1 MKTMKSFLVM
11 LLVAT
16 MPMLITSCEKDDI
29 KEPTSS
35 NKDNDDNEE
44 YEDLIIGEW
53 ECVELTYTS
62 EYEGEED
69 SDSEDLSGE
78 DFIWEFDEDGK
89 LTIYYDGDREGKYDY
104 SVKGKKLYTEFVE
117 EMIDDEVEYF
127 TIKKLTEKKLVL
139 QFEYEDERED
149 YYMSQEYSFER
160 I

>member
-35 NKDNDDNEE
+35 NKANEE

-53 ECVELTYTS
+53 ECVELTYTYES
-62 EYEGEED
+62 EGEEY
-69 SDSEDLSGE
+69 SESEDMSGD
-78 DFIWEFDEDGK
+78 DFIWEFDEDGE
-89 LTIYYDGDREGKYDY
+89 LTIYYDGDREGKFDY
-104 SVKGKKLYTEFVE
+104 SVKENKLYTEYVE
-117 EMIDDEVEYF
+117 EIIDEVEYF

>member
-53 ECVELTYTS
+53 EWVELSYTY

-69 SDSEDLSGE
+69 SDSEDMSGE
-78 DFIWEFDEDGK
+78 DFIWEFDEDGE

-104 SVKGKKLYTEFVE
+104 SVKGKKLYTEYVE
-117 EMIDDEVEYF
+117 EMIDEGEYF
-127 TIKKLTEKKLVL
+127 TIKKRLPASVVV
-139 QFEYEDERED
+139 FV
-149 YYMSQEYSFER
+149 FNAF
-160 I
+160 IF

>member
-53 ECVELTYTS
+53 EWVELSYTY

-78 DFIWEFDEDGK
+78 DFIWEFDEDGEF
-89 LTIYYDGDREGKYDY
+89 TIYYDGDREGKYDY
-104 SVKGKKLYTEFVE
+104 SVKGKKLYTEYVE
-117 EMIDDEVEYF
+117 EIIDEGEYF

-149 YYMSQEYSFER
+149 YYISQEYSFER

>member
-53 ECVELTYTS
+53 EWVELSYTY

-69 SDSEDLSGE
+69 SDSEDMSGE
-78 DFIWEFDEDGK
+78 DFIWEFDEDGE

-104 SVKGKKLYTEFVE
+104 SVKGKKLYTEYVE
-117 EMIDDEVEYF
+117 EMIDEGEYF

>member
-53 ECVELTYTS
+53 EWVELSYTY

-78 DFIWEFDEDGK
+78 DFIWEFDEDGE

-104 SVKGKKLYTEFVE
+104 SVKGKKLYTEYVE
-117 EMIDDEVEYF
+117 EMIDEGEYF

>member
-53 ECVELTYTS
+53 EWVELSYTY

-69 SDSEDLSGE
+69 SDSEDMSGE
-78 DFIWEFDEDGK
+78 DFIWEFDEDGE

-104 SVKGKKLYTEFVE
+104 SVKGKKLYTEYVE
-117 EMIDDEVEYF
+117 EIIDEGEYF

>member
-53 ECVELTYTS
+53 EWVELSYTY

-78 DFIWEFDEDGK
+78 DFIWEFDEDGE

-104 SVKGKKLYTEFVE
+104 SVKGKKLYTEYVE
-117 EMIDDEVEYF
+117 EIIDEGEYF

>member
-35 NKDNDDNEE
+35 NEE

-53 ECVELTYTS
+53 ECVELTYTY
-62 EYEGEED
+62 EYEGEGD
-69 SDSEDLSGE
+69 SESEDLSVE
-78 DFIWEFDEDGK
+78 DFIWEFDKDGE
-89 LTIYYDGDREGKYDY
+89 LTIYYDGDREGKFDY
-104 SVKGKKLYTEFVE
+104 SVKDNKLYTEYAE
-117 EMIDDEVEYF
+117 EMFDEVEYF

-139 QFEYEDERED
+139 LFEYEDERED
-149 YYMSQEYSFER
+149 YYMSQEYSLER

>member
-53 ECVELTYTS
+53 TFSRMDWKSNYDGEGS
-62 EYEGEED
+62 EFYNDEEWV
-69 SDSEDLSGE
+69 
-78 DFIWEFDEDGK
+78 WEFTEDGE
-89 LTIYYDGDREGKYDY
+89 IIEYFDWEDEEIWHYEIE
-104 SVKGKKLYTEFVE
+104 GKKLYTDYANNF
-117 EMIDDEVEYF
+117 MSSYF
-127 TIKKLTEKKLVL
+127 KIVTLTDKKLVL
-139 QFEYEDERED
+139 EIAYEYEGFDAK
-149 YYMSQEYSFER
+149 
-160 I
+160 

>member
-53 ECVELTYTS
+53 EWVELSYTY

-78 DFIWEFDEDGK
+78 DFIWEFDEDGE

-104 SVKGKKLYTEFVE
+104 SVKGKKIYTEYVE
-117 EMIDDEVEYF
+117 EMIDEGGYF

>member
-53 ECVELTYTS
+53 ECVEFTYTY
-62 EYEGEED
+62 EDEGEEYGE
-69 SDSEDLSGE
+69 SEDLSGD
-78 DFIWEFDEDGK
+78 DFIWEFDEDGE
-89 LTIYYDGDREGKYDY
+89 LTIYNDGDREGKFDY
-104 SVKGKKLYTEFVE
+104 SVKENKLYTEYIE
-117 EMIDDEVEYF
+117 EIIDEVEYF

-149 YYMSQEYSFER
+149 YYMFQEYSFER

>member
-53 ECVELTYTS
+53 TFSRMDWKSNYDGEGS
-62 EYEGEED
+62 EFYNDEEWV
-69 SDSEDLSGE
+69 
-78 DFIWEFDEDGK
+78 WEFTEDGE
-89 LTIYYDGDREGKYDY
+89 IIEYFDWEDEEIWHYEIE
-104 SVKGKKLYTEFVE
+104 GKKLYTDYANNF
-117 EMIDDEVEYF
+117 MSSYF
-127 TIKKLTEKKLVL
+127 KIVTLTDKKLVL
-139 QFEYEDERED
+139 EIAYEYEGFDAKYTFNFKRL
-149 YYMSQEYSFER
+149 
-160 I
+160 

>member
-53 ECVELTYTS
+53 EWVELSYTY

-69 SDSEDLSGE
+69 SGSEDMSGE
-78 DFIWEFDEDGK
+78 DFIWEFDEDGE

-104 SVKGKKLYTEFVE
+104 SVKGKKLYTEYVE
-117 EMIDDEVEYF
+117 EMIDEGEYF

-139 QFEYEDERED
+139 QFEYEDEKED

>member
-1 MKTMKSFLVM
+1 MKTMKSFVVM

-53 ECVELTYTS
+53 EWVELSYTY

-78 DFIWEFDEDGK
+78 DFIWEFDEDGEF
-89 LTIYYDGDREGKYDY
+89 TIYYDGDREGKYDY
-104 SVKGKKLYTEFVE
+104 SVKGKKLYTEYVE
-117 EMIDDEVEYF
+117 EIIDEGEYF

-149 YYMSQEYSFER
+149 YYISQEYSFER